1 MIHCLHCKKW
11 YHATCFPLAFEY
23 SIKQVFIICRT
34 CLIGMY
40 HEICRHIF
48 LQPTTSS
55 LNHSK
60 LSSIFNANIDFSLV
74 NKMYGSKQN
83 TAFEI
88 PLPTELAQ
96 RGFMNKKSNCW
107 VSSMLQVLYYTS
119 LQEILKMSKGQ
130 VATYLSEVFT
140 NMKVNTTVPMSIMQ
154 LEKFTKLCKMEM
166 STSLH
171 QDIDE
176 FYENIIDAL
185 LDDDMMVLHIKSFFE
200 IPVTG
205 INSCL
210 QCNDIKLKSI
220 RTLII

>member
-1 MIHCLHCKKW
+1 MIHCSHCKKW
-11 YHATCFPLAFEY
+11 YHATCFPLAFKY
-23 SIKQVFIICRT
+23 SIKQVFVICRT
-34 CLIGMY
+34 CLIEMY
-40 HEICRHIF
+40 HEICTHVF
-48 LQPTTSS
+48 MQPTTSS
-55 LNHSK
+55 LNYSK

-74 NKMYGSKQN
+74 SKMYDSKQN
-83 TAFEI
+83 KAFEFS
-88 PLPTELAQ
+88 LPTELGQ
-96 RGFMNKKSNCW
+96 RGFMNIKSNCW
-107 VSSMLQVLYYTS
+107 VSSMLQVLYYTP
-119 LQEILKMSKGQ
+119 LQEILKMSTSQ

-154 LEKFTKLCKMEM
+154 LEKITKLCKMEM

-185 LDDDMMVLHIKSFFE
+185 LDDDMMVLYIKSFFE